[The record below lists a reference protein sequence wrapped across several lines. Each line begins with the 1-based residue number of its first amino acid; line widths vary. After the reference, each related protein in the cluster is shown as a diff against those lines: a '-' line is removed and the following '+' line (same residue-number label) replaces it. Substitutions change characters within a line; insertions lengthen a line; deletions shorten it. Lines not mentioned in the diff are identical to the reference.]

1 MDLLGMFRTLGDR
14 LGIVELSRDP
24 QAPSAPVKIQTRTI
38 TLEELIMTIQITK
51 VRGLAEL
58 PAELSIPFENVFKA
72 AGIAAPP
79 NGWTVDR
86 LLEFLN
92 SDRIRNMGRTDAQQE
107 TLKMLASEKV
117 DSADVVKDAVS
128 RDKALDAFE
137 EFVIKKRSQW
147 QQEKKELLAE
157 LKNQQ
162 KQVEQEIETEEQ
174 NWKDWR
180 RRKRKREVDMARAV
194 SYLIDKP
201 VISIE
206 DEV

>member
-92 SDRIRNMGRTDAQQE
+92 SDRIRSMGRTDAQQE

-117 DSADVVKDAVS
+117 DSADIVKDAVS